1 MIRGIYILNDTSL
14 VYSKDYSESELTAE
28 LVRFLVSLSEF
39 VKHVDIGEDIE
50 HMDIG
55 PWRLFYTKR
64 DRFTFV
70 ALADKADDIAQINER
85 LSQLVN
91 VFMREFANL
100 ALTNQPLVGLDEKVD
115 EIAVTMVKVAILGY
129 AGVGKTT
136 TLHLLRGETLPLI
149 HDPTIGVSIKKLPEE
164 VENANIVL
172 WDLAGQSRFSILW
185 AKMIANAQVVIIV
198 TDSTLENVLRSK
210 KLVSLVKEEVPD
222 AKIIGIANK
231 QDLPTALTAERV
243 GQILGIP
250 TYELVAIDISYRDR
264 LIQIIR
270 KAILEGKR
278 ESKSASGSSS
288 SSASASQ

>member
-1 MIRGIYILNDTSL
+1 VIRSVYVLGQLGSVLYTKEYAKSDTQQSL
-14 VYSKDYSESELTAE
+14 VE
-28 LVRFLVSLSEF
+28 FLVNLANFLDTVDLEGKTEFMNLSIARF
-39 VKHVDIGEDIE
+39 
-50 HMDIG
+50 
-55 PWRLFYTKR
+55 FYAVR
-64 DRFTFV
+64 DEFTFV
-70 ALADKADDIAQINER
+70 FIADKADDAAQIEEKMSD
-85 LSQLVN
+85 LTDT
-91 VFMREFANL
+91 FMRDYAEFAKS
-100 ALTNQPLVGLDEKVD
+100 NQSLDGFDAKVD
-115 EIAVTMVKVAILGY
+115 EIAVTMVKVAILGF

-136 TLHLLRGETLPLI
+136 TLHLLRGETLPLV

-222 AKIIGIANK
+222 AKVIGIANK
-231 QDLPTALTAERV
+231 QDLPTALTPERV
-243 GQILGIP
+243 GQILGVP

-270 KAILEGKR
+270 RAILEGKADT
-278 ESKSASGSSS
+278 KA
-288 SSASASQ
+288 A

>member
-1 MIRGIYILNDTSL
+1 MIRSVYVLGEQGNML
-14 VYSKDYSESELTAE
+14 YSKDYAKSESKAD
-28 LVRFLVSLSEF
+28 LVEFLVNLTQFLRTVDLENKTEF
-39 VKHVDIGEDIE
+39 MNVAVSRIFFAQ
-50 HMDIG
+50 
-55 PWRLFYTKR
+55 RAN
-64 DRFTFV
+64 FTFMFI
-70 ALADKADDIAQINER
+70 ADKADDASQIEEKMG
-85 LSQLVN
+85 QLVDS
-91 VFMREFANL
+91 FMREFANL
-100 ALTNQPLVGLDEKVD
+100 AAANQPLDGFDEKVD
-115 EIAVTMVKVAILGY
+115 EIAVTMVKVAILGF

-136 TLHLLRGETLPLI
+136 TLHLLRGETLPLV

-210 KLVSLVKEEVPD
+210 KLVTLVKDEVPD
-222 AKIIGIANK
+222 AKVIGIANK
-231 QDLPTALTAERV
+231 QDLPTALTPERV

-270 KAILEGKR
+270 RAILEGKADA
-278 ESKSASGSSS
+278 KA
-288 SSASASQ
+288 A

>member
-1 MIRGIYILNDTSL
+1 MIRGIYILNQGSL
-14 VYSKDYSESELTAE
+14 VYTKEYAEGVETESLIE
-28 LVRFLVSLSEF
+28 FIVSLTQF
-39 VKHVDIGEDIE
+39 LGTVDIGDKAEY
-50 HMDIG
+50 MNLG
-55 PWRLFYTKR
+55 SWRIFYAVR
-64 DRFTFV
+64 NRFTFV
-70 ALADKADDIAQINER
+70 FLADKADDVSQIEER
-85 LSQLVN
+85 IGQLVEI
-91 VFMREFANL
+91 FMRDYANL
-100 ALTNQPLVGLDEKVD
+100 AAANQPLTGFDEKVD

-231 QDLPTALTAERV
+231 QDLPTALTPERV

-270 KAILEGKR
+270 KAILEGKA
-278 ESKSASGSSS
+278 EAKAPTTSPAS
-288 SSASASQ
+288 

>member
-1 MIRGIYILNDTSL
+1 VIRSVYVLGEQGNML
-14 VYSKDYSESELTAE
+14 YSKDYAKSESKAD
-28 LVRFLVSLSEF
+28 LVEFLVNLTHFLRTVNLENKTEF
-39 VKHVDIGEDIE
+39 MNVAISRI
-50 HMDIG
+50 
-55 PWRLFYTKR
+55 FFAQR
-64 DRFTFV
+64 DTFTFMFV
-70 ALADKADDIAQINER
+70 ADKADDSTQIEEKMD
-85 LSQLVN
+85 QLVDS
-91 VFMREFANL
+91 FMRDYANL
-100 ALTNQPLVGLDEKVD
+100 AQANQPLDGFDEKVD
-115 EIAVTMVKVAILGY
+115 EIAVTMVKVAILGF

-136 TLHLLRGETLPLI
+136 TLHLLRGETLPLV

-210 KLVSLVKEEVPD
+210 KLVTLVKDEVPD
-222 AKIIGIANK
+222 AKVIGIANK
-231 QDLPTALTAERV
+231 QDLPTALTPERV

-270 KAILEGKR
+270 RAILEGKA
-278 ESKSASGSSS
+278 EAKA
-288 SSASASQ
+288 A

>member
-1 MIRGIYILNDTSL
+1 MIRS
-14 VYSKDYSESELTAE
+14 VYVLGEQGNMLFFKDYAKSESKAD
-28 LVRFLVSLSEF
+28 LVEFLVNLTHFLKTVDLEDKTEF
-39 VKHVDIGEDIE
+39 MNVAVSRIFFAQ
-50 HMDIG
+50 
-55 PWRLFYTKR
+55 RNT
-64 DRFTFV
+64 FTFMFV
-70 ALADKADDIAQINER
+70 ADKADDPAQMDDKMG
-85 LSQLVN
+85 QLVDT
-91 VFMREFANL
+91 FMRDYANL
-100 ALTNQPLVGLDEKVD
+100 ALANQPLDGYNEKVD
-115 EIAVTMVKVAILGY
+115 EIAVTMVKVAILGF

-136 TLHLLRGETLPLI
+136 TLHLLRGETLPLV

-210 KLVSLVKEEVPD
+210 KLVTLVKDEVPD

-231 QDLPTALTAERV
+231 QDLPTALTPERV

-270 KAILEGKR
+270 RAILEGKADA
-278 ESKSASGSSS
+278 KA
-288 SSASASQ
+288 A

>member
-1 MIRGIYILNDTSL
+1 MIRSVYVLGEQGNML
-14 VYSKDYSESELTAE
+14 YSKDYAKSDTKAD
-28 LVRFLVSLSEF
+28 LVEFLVNLTHFLRTVDLEHKTEF
-39 VKHVDIGEDIE
+39 MNVAISRI
-50 HMDIG
+50 
-55 PWRLFYTKR
+55 FFAQR
-64 DRFTFV
+64 DNFTFMFV
-70 ALADKADDIAQINER
+70 ADKADDATQIEEKME
-85 LSQLVN
+85 QLVES
-91 VFMREFANL
+91 FMRDYANL
-100 ALTNQPLVGLDEKVD
+100 ALANQPLDGFDEKVD
-115 EIAVTMVKVAILGY
+115 EIAVTMVKVAILGF

-136 TLHLLRGETLPLI
+136 TLHLLRGETLPLV

-210 KLVSLVKEEVPD
+210 KLVTLVKDEVPD
-222 AKIIGIANK
+222 AKVIGIANK
-231 QDLPTALTAERV
+231 QDLPTALTPERV

-270 KAILEGKR
+270 RAILEGKA
-278 ESKSASGSSS
+278 EAKA
-288 SSASASQ
+288 A

>member
-1 MIRGIYILNDTSL
+1 MIRSVYILGEQGNML
-14 VYSKDYSESELTAE
+14 YFKDYAKSESKAD
-28 LVRFLVSLSEF
+28 LVEFLVNLTHFLRTVDLENKTEF
-39 VKHVDIGEDIE
+39 MNVAISRI
-50 HMDIG
+50 
-55 PWRLFYTKR
+55 FFAQR
-64 DRFTFV
+64 DSFTFMFV
-70 ALADKADDIAQINER
+70 ADKADDATQIEEKMT
-85 LSQLVN
+85 QLVDS
-91 VFMREFANL
+91 FMRDYANL
-100 ALTNQPLVGLDEKVD
+100 AAANQPLDGFDEKVD
-115 EIAVTMVKVAILGY
+115 EIAVTMVKVAILGF

-136 TLHLLRGETLPLI
+136 TLHLLRGETLPLV

-210 KLVSLVKEEVPD
+210 KLVTLVKDEVPD
-222 AKIIGIANK
+222 AKVIGIANK
-231 QDLPTALTAERV
+231 QDLPTALTPERV

-270 KAILEGKR
+270 RAILEGKA
-278 ESKSASGSSS
+278 EAKA
-288 SSASASQ
+288 A